1 MNDITKAKLEMW
13 REELKKV
20 EADYAVIMEKR
31 GEAMQMG
38 DLRENAAYQMLSEDA
53 DTYRAR
59 ISEIKNIIQKLEEEA
74 GIVDTSKPKRKAASA

>member
-1 MNDITKAKLEMW
+1 METNIQEKLKLW
-13 REELKKV
+13 QGKLKKI
-20 EADYAVIMEKR
+20 EDDYQVIMQKR

-59 ISEIKNIIQKLEEEA
+59 IDEVKRIIVKIEEEA
-74 GIVDTSKPKRKAASA
+74 KKSK